1 MSTCVRS
8 ADPDVLFA
16 LDAISRLKQIHLIHV
31 FWMLLFQSLFDVLS
45 NDMYSINVIG
55 YVHKFKKLFHLSLEH

>member
-1 MSTCVRS
+1 M
-8 ADPDVLFA
+8 F
-16 LDAISRLKQIHLIHV
+16 